1 MYDNGFPDSPS
12 DEEEE
17 KVDYDKHFNLE
28 EGEYPNLDSPRMTN
42 DIKIDRTFKV
52 NRKVD
57 NDQEEE
63 WNIAAEEDP
72 EIPNET
78 SPGIDRKAS
87 TSTSQGDYEVIGDH
101 VVRDTIVMKNKPSE
115 DCKENFGVSYHRK
128 YSIEPQKLAKTDK
141 GYSEISQLKK
151 KNLSVMVGVF

>member
-1 MYDNGFPDSPS
+1 MVKRFKRQHTSNMVGSEMYDNGFPDSHS

-63 WNIAAEEDP
+63 
-72 EIPNET
+72 
-78 SPGIDRKAS
+78 
-87 TSTSQGDYEVIGDH
+87 
-101 VVRDTIVMKNKPSE
+101 
-115 DCKENFGVSYHRK
+115 
-128 YSIEPQKLAKTDK
+128 
-141 GYSEISQLKK
+141 
-151 KNLSVMVGVF
+151 